1 MKVFQNSVWQTK
13 GFCCDLSI
21 LIYDISV
28 ARVASEYLSAE
39 LPIEAFG
46 TKYANGLSERYSDV
60 SVEELVES
68 AQLILEFL
76 SEVEAGES
84 AVNIINEF
92 CFFRLYFIKVGVP
105 RKMKPMFGSI
115 EDPAKLKEY
124 SGQLMI
130 KAFRTHTFNVRAN
143 PDIAAPAGW
152 KLEDDENL
160 TDFGDLVRKQ
170 ASLLDSL

>member
-1 MKVFQNSVWQTK
+1 MICPSW
-13 GFCCDLSI
+13 
-21 LIYDISV
+21 IYDISV
-28 ARVASEYLSAE
+28 ARVASESLSAE

-46 TKYANGLSERYSDV
+46 TKYANGLTDKYSDV
-60 SVEELVES
+60 TVEELVES

-92 CFFRLYFIKVGVP
+92 CFFRLYFVKVGVP
-105 RKMKPMFGSI
+105 RKMKSMFGSI
-115 EDPAKLKEY
+115 EDPAKQKEY

-130 KAFRTHTFNVRAN
+130 KAFRTHTFNVRGN
-143 PDIAAPAGW
+143 PELAAPPGW
-152 KLEDDENL
+152 KLEEDENL
-160 TDFGDLVRKQ
+160 ADFGELIRKQ

>member
-1 MKVFQNSVWQTK
+1 MICPSW
-13 GFCCDLSI
+13 
-21 LIYDISV
+21 IYDISV

-92 CFFRLYFIKVGVP
+92 CFFRLYFVKVGVP
-105 RKMKPMFGSI
+105 RKMKSMFGSI
-115 EDPAKLKEY
+115 EDPAKQKEY
-124 SGQLMI
+124 SGQLVI
-130 KAFRTHTFNVRAN
+130 KAFRTHTFNVRGN
-143 PDIAAPAGW
+143 PEIAAPAGW

-160 TDFGDLVRKQ
+160 TDFGELIRKQ

>member
-1 MKVFQNSVWQTK
+1 MFGKQKAFAVICPSW
-13 GFCCDLSI
+13 
-21 LIYDISV
+21 IYDISV

-92 CFFRLYFIKVGVP
+92 CFFRLYFVKVGVP
-105 RKMKPMFGSI
+105 RKMKSMFGSI
-115 EDPAKLKEY
+115 EDPAKQKEY

-130 KAFRTHTFNVRAN
+130 KAFRTHTFNVRGN
-143 PDIAAPAGW
+143 PELAAPPGW
-152 KLEDDENL
+152 KLEEDENL
-160 TDFGDLVRKQ
+160 ADFGELIRKQ

>member
-1 MKVFQNSVWQTK
+1 MKTRFGEPKAFTVICPSWIF
-13 GFCCDLSI
+13 
-21 LIYDISV
+21 DISA

-46 TKYANGLSERYSDV
+46 TKYANGLSEKYSDITA
-60 SVEELVES
+60 EELVES

-76 SEVEAGES
+76 AEVEAGES
-84 AVNIINEF
+84 AVSIINEF
-92 CFFRLYFIKVGVP
+92 CFFRLYYAKVGVP

-115 EDPAKLKEY
+115 EDPAKQKEY

-130 KAFRTHTFNVRAN
+130 KAFRTHTFNVRGN
-143 PDIAAPAGW
+143 PEIAAPAGW

-160 TDFGDLVRKQ
+160 TGFGELIRRQ